1 MRRSGEDP
9 VAGGDWGGSGRA
21 EADRLLKQ
29 KQYDPGR
36 ADRQQPRRADYGL
49 P

>member
-1 MRRSGEDP
+1 
-9 VAGGDWGGSGRA
+9 VTGGDRGGSGVA
-21 EADRLLKQ
+21 EADRFLLKQ